1 MQQIRKLKAQNIL
14 LLYNNYQIVNMK
26 YFLGILFFIVASA
39 SAQTSSSSFKKV
51 NLLAV
56 PKPQKPA
63 NLIISDIQFADN
75 KEGNNN
81 SSLDAL
87 EKAEITFN
95 IDNKGEGNAYS
106 VKLLINDSSNIKG
119 IQFNKII
126 NLGVIEAGASK
137 TVVVPIS
144 ASMDLMAGTSNLN
157 MQVKEGNN
165 FDADPFAVLFKTVEF
180 KKPELLIK
188 EAVFLNKSSS
198 DDALSVGSL
207 IQLSVLVQNNGEG
220 IANNVQVEFVNPA
233 FIFPV
238 DMFKFNIEDLG
249 PGETKKLDYEF
260 IPNKQYIANNITIKI
275 KVTEKS
281 GKYGIIENKSTPIQ
295 IKQGEKIVVNTT
307 SVTAPKAE
315 YKQISLI
322 SDVDK
327 NIPIN
332 TKKFNN
338 RYAIIFGNEDYSSF
352 QPDLS
357 KEVNVDFAVNDA
369 KIFKEYCEKTLGI
382 PAINIRYVANATY
395 GKMKQNI
402 DWINKLMKNSYGQ
415 MEVFFYYAGHGLPD
429 EVTKEAYLIPV
440 DVSGTNLQSAIKLQD
455 VYKSLTEYES
465 AGVTA
470 FIDACFSGGARNQ
483 EMVKARGVKVVPR
496 GDFIEG
502 GIVAFSASSGNQ
514 SSNAF
519 NEQKHGIFTYYLLKA
534 LQESK
539 GEMNYK
545 TFWEG
550 LKRTVSFESIKV
562 NSKEQDPQVM
572 VGKLLEKNW
581 GDLKFIY

>member
-1 MQQIRKLKAQNIL
+1 
-14 LLYNNYQIVNMK
+14 MK
-26 YFLGILFFIVASA
+26 YFLGILFFIATSA
-39 SAQTSSSSFKKV
+39 SAQTASSSFKQV

-63 NLIISDIQFADN
+63 NLIISDIQFTDN

-81 SSLDAL
+81 SSLDAV
-87 EKAEITFN
+87 EKAEISFN

-106 VKLLINDSSNIKG
+106 VKLYIKDSSNIKG
-119 IQFNKII
+119 VQFDKII

-165 FDADPFAVLFKTVEF
+165 FDADPFAVLFKTIEF

-207 IQLSVLVQNNGEG
+207 IQLSVLVQNKGEG

-249 PGETKKLDYEF
+249 PGEMKKLDYEF

-281 GKYGIIENKSTPIQ
+281 GKYGIIENKTTPIQ

-332 TKKFNN
+332 SKKFNN

-519 NEQKHGIFTYYLLKA
+519 NEQKHGIFTYYLLKS

-539 GEMNYK
+539 GEINYK

>member
-1 MQQIRKLKAQNIL
+1 
-14 LLYNNYQIVNMK
+14 MK

-402 DWINKLMKNSYGQ
+402 DWINKLMKNSYGE

-455 VYKSLTEYES
+455 VYKSLTEFES

-581 GDLKFIY
+581 GELKFIY

>member
-1 MQQIRKLKAQNIL
+1 M
-14 LLYNNYQIVNMK
+14 
-26 YFLGILFFIVASA
+26 
-39 SAQTSSSSFKKV
+39 
-51 NLLAV
+51 
-56 PKPQKPA
+56 
-63 NLIISDIQFADN
+63 
-75 KEGNNN
+75 
-81 SSLDAL
+81 
-87 EKAEITFN
+87 
-95 IDNKGEGNAYS
+95 
-106 VKLLINDSSNIKG
+106 
-119 IQFNKII
+119 
-126 NLGVIEAGASK
+126 
-137 TVVVPIS
+137 
-144 ASMDLMAGTSNLN
+144 
-157 MQVKEGNN
+157 
-165 FDADPFAVLFKTVEF
+165 
-180 KKPELLIK
+180 
-188 EAVFLNKSSS
+188 
-198 DDALSVGSL
+198 
-207 IQLSVLVQNNGEG
+207 
-220 IANNVQVEFVNPA
+220 
-233 FIFPV
+233 
-238 DMFKFNIEDLG
+238 
-249 PGETKKLDYEF
+249 
-260 IPNKQYIANNITIKI
+260 
-275 KVTEKS
+275 
-281 GKYGIIENKSTPIQ
+281 
-295 IKQGEKIVVNTT
+295 
-307 SVTAPKAE
+307 TAPKAE

-332 TKKFNN
+332 SKKFNN

-402 DWINKLMKNSYGQ
+402 DWINKLMKNSYGE

-455 VYKSLTEYES
+455 VYKSLTEFES

-519 NEQKHGIFTYYLLKA
+519 NEQKHGIFTYYLLKS

-539 GEMNYK
+539 GEINYK

>member
-1 MQQIRKLKAQNIL
+1 
-14 LLYNNYQIVNMK
+14 MK

-39 SAQTSSSSFKKV
+39 SAQTSSSSFKQV

-144 ASMDLMAGTSNLN
+144 ASMELMAGTSNLN

-402 DWINKLMKNSYGQ
+402 DWINKLMKNSYGE

-581 GDLKFIY
+581 GELKFIY

>member
-1 MQQIRKLKAQNIL
+1 
-14 LLYNNYQIVNMK
+14 MK

-402 DWINKLMKNSYGQ
+402 DWINKLMKNSYGE

-581 GDLKFIY
+581 GELKFIY

>member
-1 MQQIRKLKAQNIL
+1 
-14 LLYNNYQIVNMK
+14 MK

-39 SAQTSSSSFKKV
+39 SAQTSSSSFKQV

-144 ASMDLMAGTSNLN
+144 ASMELMAGTSNLN

>member
-1 MQQIRKLKAQNIL
+1 
-14 LLYNNYQIVNMK
+14 MK

-39 SAQTSSSSFKKV
+39 SAQTSSSSFKQV

-402 DWINKLMKNSYGQ
+402 DWINKLMKNSYGE

-581 GDLKFIY
+581 GELKFIY

>member
-1 MQQIRKLKAQNIL
+1 
-14 LLYNNYQIVNMK
+14 V
-26 YFLGILFFIVASA
+26 
-39 SAQTSSSSFKKV
+39 
-51 NLLAV
+51 
-56 PKPQKPA
+56 
-63 NLIISDIQFADN
+63 
-75 KEGNNN
+75 
-81 SSLDAL
+81 
-87 EKAEITFN
+87 
-95 IDNKGEGNAYS
+95 
-106 VKLLINDSSNIKG
+106 
-119 IQFNKII
+119 
-126 NLGVIEAGASK
+126 
-137 TVVVPIS
+137 
-144 ASMDLMAGTSNLN
+144 
-157 MQVKEGNN
+157 
-165 FDADPFAVLFKTVEF
+165 
-180 KKPELLIK
+180 
-188 EAVFLNKSSS
+188 
-198 DDALSVGSL
+198 
-207 IQLSVLVQNNGEG
+207 
-220 IANNVQVEFVNPA
+220 
-233 FIFPV
+233 
-238 DMFKFNIEDLG
+238 
-249 PGETKKLDYEF
+249 
-260 IPNKQYIANNITIKI
+260 
-275 KVTEKS
+275 
-281 GKYGIIENKSTPIQ
+281 IENKSTPIQ

-307 SVTAPKAE
+307 SVTAPKTE
-315 YKQISLI
+315 YKQISLM

-327 NIPIN
+327 NIPISN
-332 TKKFNN
+332 KKFNN

-402 DWINKLMKNSYGQ
+402 DWINKLMKNSYGE

-455 VYKSLTEYES
+455 VYKSLTEFES

-539 GEMNYK
+539 GEINYK